1 MASAIASQC
10 DGTRAESGIIRALFR
25 ECSAT
30 MAAEILDGRKLAD
43 DLIDEIRRRILARQR
58 AGLRAPGL
66 AVIQVGEDPASQVYV
81 RNKRKACA
89 KAGLVTRDFDLPADF
104 GQAALLELID
114 QLNADPRIDGVLV
127 QLPLPPQID
136 TTAVIDRIQADK
148 DVDGFH
154 VESIGRLALRKPGL
168 RPCTPK
174 GVMTL
179 LAHTHKPVLGKD
191 ALVVGASNHVGRP
204 MLLELLLAG
213 ATVTCAHK
221 FTKNLA
227 EHVAMADILVVAAGI
242 PGLVKGSWVKPGAV
256 VIDVGISRLADGRL
270 SGDVEFEVA
279 RERASWITP
288 VPGGVGPMTVATLL
302 QNTLQACEFG
312 EARLN

>member
-1 MASAIASQC
+1 
-10 DGTRAESGIIRALFR
+10 
-25 ECSAT
+25 

-114 QLNADPRIDGVLV
+114 QLNVDPRIDGVLV

-136 TTAVIDRIQADK
+136 TTAVIDRIHADK

-191 ALVVGASNHVGRP
+191 ALVVGAEP
-204 MLLELLLAG
+204 ALELCAERSLEGDAGELFGALCVFFRQGRQDLFEAALARF
-213 ATVTCAHK
+213 ASK
-221 FTKNLA
+221 L
-227 EHVAMADILVVAAGI
+227 
-242 PGLVKGSWVKPGAV
+242 GSFP
-256 VIDVGISRLADGRL
+256 
-270 SGDVEFEVA
+270 
-279 RERASWITP
+279 AS
-288 VPGGVGPMTVATLL
+288 MSSTL
-302 QNTLQACEFG
+302 
-312 EARLN
+312 